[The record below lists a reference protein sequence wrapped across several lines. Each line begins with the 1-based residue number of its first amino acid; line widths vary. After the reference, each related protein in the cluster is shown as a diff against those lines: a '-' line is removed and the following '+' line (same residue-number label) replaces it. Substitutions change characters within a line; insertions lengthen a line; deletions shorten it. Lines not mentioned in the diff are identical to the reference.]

1 MQCVMSLSTEETH
14 LNDNLIL
21 ISLFLK
27 QIYLSFLNQI
37 NRMNIPQVFMNIRI
51 LRVIFKNEDP

>member
-1 MQCVMSLSTEETH
+1 MKLPLQCSASCPLSTEETH

-27 QIYLSFLNQI
+27 QIYLSFSNQFS
-37 NRMNIPQVFMNIRI
+37 RMNISQVFMNIHI
-51 LRVIFKNEDP
+51 V

>member
-51 LRVIFKNEDP
+51 LWVIFKNEDP